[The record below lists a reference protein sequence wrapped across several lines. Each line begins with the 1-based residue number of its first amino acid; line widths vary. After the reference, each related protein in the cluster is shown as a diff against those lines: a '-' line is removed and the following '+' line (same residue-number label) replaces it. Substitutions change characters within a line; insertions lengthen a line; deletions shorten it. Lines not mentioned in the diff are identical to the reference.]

1 MALLNLFMI
10 NHRHFLDSKF
20 GPVCI
25 EKFSLTKRSNLI
37 VFFSLNMSL
46 ERVFRVEGEIG
57 FAYENYFAILGVHTS
72 KKLKIDQL
80 WSL

>member
-1 MALLNLFMI
+1 MTLFNLLMI
-10 NHRHFLDSKF
+10 NHRHFRDSKF

-37 VFFSLNMSL
+37 VIFSLNMSL

-57 FAYENYFAILGVHTS
+57 FAYENYFAILGVHTY

-80 WSL
+80 